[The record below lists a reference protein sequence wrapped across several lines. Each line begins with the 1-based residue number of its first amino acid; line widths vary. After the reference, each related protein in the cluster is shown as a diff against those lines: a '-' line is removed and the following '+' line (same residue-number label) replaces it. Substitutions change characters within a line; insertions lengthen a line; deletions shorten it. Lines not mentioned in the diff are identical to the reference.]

1 MEKRHRLRDHQQF
14 QRVKKEGRSWTHFL
28 LVLCVLPNGLDH
40 SRVGFSVSK
49 RIGKA
54 AVRSRVKRLLREATR
69 GRQGTISPGHDLVFI
84 GRRPIIEA
92 SLQEVD
98 RAVEDLLQQA
108 GLLAA

>member
-1 MEKRHRLRDHQQF
+1 MEKRHRLRDDEQF

-54 AVRSRVKRLLREATR
+54 VVRSRVKRLLREATR
-69 GRQGTISPGHDLVFI
+69 GRQRTISPGHDLVFI
-84 GRRPIIEA
+84 ARRPIVEA